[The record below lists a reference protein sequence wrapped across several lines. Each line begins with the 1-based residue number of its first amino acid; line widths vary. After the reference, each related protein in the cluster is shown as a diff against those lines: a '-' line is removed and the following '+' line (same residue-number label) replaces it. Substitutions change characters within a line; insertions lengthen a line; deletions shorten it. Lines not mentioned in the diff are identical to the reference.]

1 MRVGVLRKVVL
12 WKGFAVACA
21 ISSPCF
27 AQTANTAYSPDSP
40 APYNTVTSITLPKI
54 EVRAS
59 VGGRCGFATGQA
71 PNGNVSAPN
80 FDTAGFDQ
88 SFNFVLDC
96 TGAFR
101 VGVISLNGGLATGG
115 TVPTGYANKAPYDV
129 QLNLRNDAN
138 TVTASSACQA
148 SELLTS
154 NASSSCTAAYL
165 TGGLNIAGPAST
177 TKGLRINGAATSLA
191 TNQSIRVKANAYAGS
206 NVLTSGSYTD
216 TLTVTISTA
225 P

>member
-1 MRVGVLRKVVL
+1 M
-12 WKGFAVACA
+12 VAT
-21 ISSPCF
+21 PGY
-27 AQTANTAYSPDSP
+27 AQTANTAYAPGYA
-40 APYNTVTSITLPKI
+40 APYNTPNSITLQKI

-71 PNGNVSAPN
+71 PNGSVSAPD

-101 VGVISLNGGLATGG
+101 VGVVSTNGGLLTGG
-115 TVPTGYANKAPYDV
+115 SVPTGYANKAPYDV
-129 QLNLRNDAN
+129 QLNLRNDSGSL
-138 TVTASSACQA
+138 TASSACQA
-148 SELLTS
+148 AELVAS
-154 NASSSCTAAYL
+154 NAASTCTAAYL
-165 TGGLNIAGPAST
+165 TGGSNIAGPAST
-177 TKGLRINGAATSLA
+177 SKGLRINGAATSSA
-191 TNQSIRVKANAYAGS
+191 TNQTVRVKANAYAGT

-216 TLTVTISTA
+216 TLTITVSTA

>member
-1 MRVGVLRKVVL
+1 MSRLSQFGFLLVMGVGLL
-12 WKGFAVACA
+12 VANPA
-21 ISSPCF
+21 A

-40 APYNTVTSITLPKI
+40 APYNNITSIALPKI

-71 PNGNVSAPN
+71 PNGSVSAPN
-80 FDTAGFDQ
+80 FDTLGFDQ
-88 SFNFVLDC
+88 SFNFVVDC

-101 VGVISLNGGLATGG
+101 VGVISTSGGLVTGG
-115 TVPTGYANKAPYDV
+115 IVPTGYANKAPYDV
-129 QLNLRNDAN
+129 QLSLRNDGG

-148 SELLTS
+148 AELLST
-154 NASSSCTAAYL
+154 NGATSCTAKYL
-165 TGGLNIAGPAST
+165 TGGLNIAGPAGT

-191 TNQSIRVKANAYAGS
+191 TNQIIRVKANAYAEAT
-206 NVLTSGSYTD
+206 VLTAGTYTD
-216 TLTVTISTA
+216 TLTVTVSTA